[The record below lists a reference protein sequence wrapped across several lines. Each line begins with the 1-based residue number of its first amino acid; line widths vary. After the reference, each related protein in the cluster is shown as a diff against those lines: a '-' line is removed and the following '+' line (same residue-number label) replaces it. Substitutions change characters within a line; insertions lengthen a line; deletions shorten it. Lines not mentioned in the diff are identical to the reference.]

1 MTHLTHLLK
10 VILFKKYIQNYSRI
24 HPWQYIHPLTLW
36 FLPCLSKSEIMD
48 LMCPSLIIFRASG
61 LSTNTQC
68 KTSRI
73 PKDKEKKYG

>member
-1 MTHLTHLLK
+1 
-10 VILFKKYIQNYSRI
+10 
-24 HPWQYIHPLTLW
+24 
-36 FLPCLSKSEIMD
+36 MD

-73 PKDKEKKYG
+73 PKEKIKKENMIKESAMISVLPFLHVFILQNVTITHSMCLSQGTVIRDR

>member
-1 MTHLTHLLK
+1 
-10 VILFKKYIQNYSRI
+10 
-24 HPWQYIHPLTLW
+24 
-36 FLPCLSKSEIMD
+36 MD

-73 PKDKEKKYG
+73 PKEKIKKENMIKESAMISVLPFLHSAKCNYYALNVLVTRHCDKGQVMFVTGD